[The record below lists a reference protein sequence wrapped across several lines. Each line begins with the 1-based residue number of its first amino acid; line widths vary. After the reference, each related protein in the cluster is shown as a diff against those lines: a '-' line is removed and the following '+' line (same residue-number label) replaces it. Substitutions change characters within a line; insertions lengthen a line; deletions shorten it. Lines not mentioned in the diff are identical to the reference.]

1 MPNSIDLAKI
11 YVPLLDEAYKNASL
25 TADLDAS
32 ADLVR
37 EGFNANE
44 IVIPKL
50 DMDGLGDYSRNDG
63 YVKGDATLVWE
74 TVKCDYDRGRKFTVD
89 DLDNIETGGG
99 AFGRLSGEFI
109 RTKVVPELDA
119 YRFAKYASVDGIST
133 AEADLATG
141 QAAIDAIAD
150 AMAKMD
156 DDEVPTEGR
165 LLYITP
171 ALRRAIAQ
179 LDTTKSREV
188 LEDFAKITKVPQSRF
203 YTKIDMLDGKTAE
216 QTAGGFKKAAD
227 AKNINFA
234 IIHPSAVIQAPKLV
248 KPKILSP
255 DVNPDADAWVFGYRL
270 VSHAETYENKLAGIF
285 IHHAKTK

>member
-1 MPNSIDLAKI
+1 MANSIDLAKI

-44 IVIPKL
+44 IAIPML

-89 DLDNIETGGG
+89 DLDNIETGGV
-99 AFGRLSGEFI
+99 AFGKLAGEFI
-109 RTKVVPELDA
+109 RTKVAPELDA

-133 AEADLATG
+133 AEADIANG

-156 DDEVPTEGR
+156 DDEVPAEGR

-171 ALRRAIAQ
+171 TLRRAIAQ
-179 LDTTKSREV
+179 LDKTKSQDV
-188 LEDFAKITKVPQSRF
+188 LEDFAKVIKIPQSRF
-203 YTKIDMLDGKTAE
+203 YTKINLLDGKTEE
-216 QTAGGFKKAAD
+216 QKKGGYKKAEEG
-227 AKNINFA
+227 KNINFA
-234 IIHPSAVIQAPKLV
+234 IVHPSAVIQAPKLV

-255 DVNPDADAWVFGYRL
+255 DVNPNADAWEFGYRL

-285 IHHAKTK
+285 VHHAKTK